1 MSIDLLYL
9 DDPSSRLAVDDNV
22 VEGHIWHERRG
33 ASFDLNI
40 CRSNLIRAPEIT
52 QVGKMLL
59 VLGMC
64 IQKRTE
70 YFGLLEH
77 QIK

>member
-1 MSIDLLYL
+1 MAIDLLYL
-9 DDPSSRLAVDDNV
+9 DDPTSRLAVDGNV
-22 VEGHIWHERRG
+22 VEGHIWHKRQC

-52 QVGKMLL
+52 QVSKMLL

-70 YFGLLEH
+70 SS
-77 QIK
+77 